1 MAIETLFKYK
11 GNKNKGE
18 SFLIDALKNFNYFY
32 TEEFQQYTLIFRDKY
47 IWGHYFID
55 DVSSSYH
62 YFDVKYES
70 AFRSTPEDKRDFIE
84 IMLSF
89 GFEVD
94 SPMDLS

>member
-1 MAIETLFKYK
+1 MAIETLFKYR

-18 SFLIDALKNFNYFY
+18 SFLIYALKNFDYCY

-55 DVSSSYH
+55 NESPYN
-62 YFDVKYES
+62 YLDVKYES
-70 AFRSTPEDKRDFIE
+70 AFRDCPKDKDDFIE
-84 IMLSF
+84 MMLSL

-94 SPMDLS
+94 SQ